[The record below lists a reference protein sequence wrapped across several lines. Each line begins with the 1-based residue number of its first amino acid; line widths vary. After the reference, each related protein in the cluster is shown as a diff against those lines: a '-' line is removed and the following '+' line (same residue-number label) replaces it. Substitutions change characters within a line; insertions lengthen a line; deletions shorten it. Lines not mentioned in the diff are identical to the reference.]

1 MFRGRFEWQIQ
12 YTKGGGQCRPG
23 RVAGRGSEV
32 GGLSFTIPVG

>member
-12 YTKGGGQCRPG
+12 HQRRRTMPTRARDGE
-23 RVAGRGSEV
+23 GSEV